1 MKCQHFLLKKFIHN
15 NCITINKF
23 SRYAFKFFTLKLFAD
38 FTSPPVV
45 FLKIFVFPNPA
56 LRFHSNFPNVRMN
69 YRLGSILPMFIARKT
84 KSYKTV
90 KAINYN

>member
-1 MKCQHFLLKKFIHN
+1 MRVQIFYLEVVCRFYF
-15 NCITINKF
+15 
-23 SRYAFKFFTLKLFAD
+23 
-38 FTSPPVV
+38 PPVV